1 MPVRIISDPTTGGWE
16 LDPST
21 GYWMWTA
28 GTGGGMPEAPLD
40 GRQYGRQS
48 ASWTQVV
55 STGGGSGNDDRI
67 TDTQI
72 TNWDMSYSWGDHAD
86 AGYLTAEADPTVP
99 SHVKAI
105 TTADIDKWNNPPSG
119 GGGGSTAWND
129 ITGKPDTFPP
139 SSHTHAQSEIDG
151 LEDRLDAI
159 ESSSGGGG
167 ASSWDQ
173 ITGKPTE
180 FPPAAHNH
188 DGVYQPAGD
197 YAASNHTHS
206 NYAALNHNH
215 AWTDITGKPSTYP
228 PESHTH
234 NYAPN
239 SAGNGISI
247 SSGKIQMSGSYTGTF
262 TATGDITA
270 YSDENLKGN
279 IVTAPIGMIDSL
291 RGVEFTWNEDGKMG
305 SGVIAQEVEKVLPHL
320 VIDHEDGHKSV
331 NYNGLLGYLI
341 EEIKSL
347 REEVGQIR
355 GV

>member
-1 MPVRIISDPTTGGWE
+1 MPVRIISDPTNGGWE

-48 ASWTQVV
+48 ASWTEVT
-55 STGGGSGNDDRI
+55 STGGGSGNDGRI

-72 TNWDMSYSWGDHAD
+72 TNWDMSYSWGNHVD

-105 TTADIDKWNNPPSG
+105 TTEDIDKWNNPPSG
-119 GGGGSTAWND
+119 GGDS
-129 ITGKPDTFPP
+129 
-139 SSHTHAQSEIDG
+139 
-151 LEDRLDAI
+151 
-159 ESSSGGGG
+159 GGG
-167 ASSWDQ
+167 ASTWDE

-180 FPPAAHNH
+180 FPPSAHNH
-188 DGVYQPAGD
+188 DGVYQPVGD
-197 YAASNHTHS
+197 YLVSSDLDGYATQMWVGNNYATTGHTHS
-206 NYAALNHNH
+206 GYALSNHDH
-215 AWTDITGKPSTYP
+215 AWGDITGKPSTYP
-228 PESHTH
+228 PDTHSHS
-234 NYAPN
+234 YAPN
-239 SAGNGISI
+239 SAGNGISLANSQI
-247 SSGKIQMSGSYTGTF
+247 SMTGSFTGTF
-262 TATGDITA
+262 TASGDITA
-270 YSDENLKGN
+270 YSDEALKGN

-341 EEIKSL
+341 EEIKAL
-347 REEVGQIR
+347 REEVEQIR

>member
-1 MPVRIISDPTTGGWE
+1 MPVRIISDPTNGGWE

-40 GRQYGRQS
+40 GKQYGRQS
-48 ASWTQVV
+48 ASWTEVT
-55 STGGGSGNDDRI
+55 STGGGSGNDGRI

-72 TNWDMSYSWGDHAD
+72 TNWDMSYSWGNHAD

-105 TTADIDKWNNPPSG
+105 TTEDIDKWNNPPSG
-119 GGGGSTAWND
+119 
-129 ITGKPDTFPP
+129 
-139 SSHTHAQSEIDG
+139 
-151 LEDRLDAI
+151 
-159 ESSSGGGG
+159 GGGG

-188 DGVYQPAGD
+188 DGVYQPVGD
-197 YAASNHTHS
+197 YLVSADLDGYATQTWVGNNYATTGHTHS
-206 NYAALNHNH
+206 GYAPSNHSH
-215 AWTDITGKPSTYP
+215 AWGDITGKPSTYP
-228 PESHTH
+228 PDTHSHS
-234 NYAPN
+234 YAPN
-239 SAGNGISI
+239 SAGNGISLANSQI
-247 SSGKIQMSGSYTGTF
+247 SMTGSFTGTF
-262 TATGDITA
+262 TASGDITA
-270 YSDENLKGN
+270 YSDEALKGN

-341 EEIKSL
+341 EEIKAL
-347 REEVGQIR
+347 REEVEQIR